1 MKRVVW
7 WSVHITR
14 VMVHVMNDNKRSGIR
29 KQLHLNVDISS
40 FDEYVGLY
48 QTRDMSLDGAFIDCS
63 ACRQYPGDLLE
74 LLIHVQD
81 GERNPLRLRATVTRS
96 SDEGIAVVFDYD
108 LQEYR
113 QLLNIISTFASDG
126 HTRNTPGFWYLDS
139 SVN

>member
-1 MKRVVW
+1 
-7 WSVHITR
+7 
-14 VMVHVMNDNKRSGIR
+14 MVHVMNDNKRSSIR
-29 KQLHLNVDISS
+29 KQLNLNVDIFS
-40 FDEYVGLY
+40 FDEYMGLY
-48 QTRDMSLDGAFIDCS
+48 KTRDMSLDGAFIDRCNS
-63 ACRQYPGDLLE
+63 RQYPGDLLE

-126 HTRNTPGFWYLDS
+126 HTRNIPGFWYLDS